1 MTRQT
6 EILEILQNFNFHP
19 RVANSVLKSFCDRK
33 GYEFLPEGEYQDHLY
48 QYQHD
53 QRATVIIPLILQA
66 IQKYQYIPD
75 YIGETKKK
83 EMKTQNEAIEIEI
96 AKLCSAN
103 GIQYR
108 EIDVLTKNFAQEL
121 GSTIENAGTRM
132 SNMCALVI
140 SSIAQDVIGTDMS
153 VKVMEDW
160 HDNRAKEL
168 ST

>member
-19 RVANSVLKSFCDRK
+19 RVANSVLKSFCERK
-33 GYEFLPEGEYQDHLY
+33 GYEFLSEGEYQDHLY

-53 QRATVIIPLILQA
+53 QRAMVIIPLILAA

-75 YIGETKKK
+75 YIGDAKKK
-83 EMKTQNEAIEIEI
+83 EMKASNEAIEVEI
-96 AKLCSAN
+96 ARLCAEN

-132 SNMCALVI
+132 NNLCSLVVA
-140 SSIAQDVIGTDMS
+140 SIAQDVIGTDML
-153 VKVMEDW
+153 VKTMEEW
-160 HDNRAKEL
+160 HDNRAREL